1 MVAETNQTMIN
12 QVVILFMQHYI
23 KKRVIMGLAPTLM
36 KTFQWG
42 PLLLVKK

>member
-1 MVAETNQTMIN
+1 MVAEPM
-12 QVVILFMQHYI
+12 ILFTQHYI
-23 KKRVIMGLAPTLM
+23 KKKVIMGLAPTLM